1 VIIDILLVSYGCN
14 AALILCSLAIRIQ
27 KLRRC
32 MHRHFPHFGMR
43 LSRACVK
50 RTISATGALE
60 NSDSL
65 LSYIMTSLFQCLAQ
79 ISFQGNGPAYDA
91 K

>member
-1 VIIDILLVSYGCN
+1 
-14 AALILCSLAIRIQ
+14 
-27 KLRRC
+27 
-32 MHRHFPHFGMR
+32 
-43 LSRACVK
+43 VK
-50 RTISATGALE
+50 RTISATGAVE

-65 LSYIMTSLFQCLAQ
+65 LYYIMTSLFQCLAQ